1 MAATPD
7 PPPGLKTPD
16 ITKTDALAFVTAAAA
31 VLSVLG
37 IFDMTDAQ
45 KGALATAIAAV
56 YVVAQMGADAIR
68 RHGRSKVIAAAVT
81 AGSDPGSVIENLPAP
96 VPAAPAA
103 GGPTTPTPQEAP

>member
-16 ITKTDALAFVTAAAA
+16 ITKTDIAGFVTVLAG
-31 VLSVLG
+31 VLSILG

-45 KGALATAIAAV
+45 KGALTGVTALGYAAV
-56 YVVAQMGADAIR
+56 LMIVDAWR
-68 RHGRSKVIAAAVT
+68 RHGRAKVIAAAVT